1 MFWKGVIFAGCIR
14 AAAGTQSEYQ
24 RIERRASTN
33 GGLASLKRFFGSI
46 PPALFTTHCSLGERR
61 LRQVRMCLRL
71 GPALRKYFR
80 DLRKDAYAGDTKEA
94 CRIWDRKVH
103 GR

>member
-1 MFWKGVIFAGCIR
+1 MN
-14 AAAGTQSEYQ
+14 
-24 RIERRASTN
+24 TN
-33 GGLASLKRFFGSI
+33 GLRKGLARTELASLKRFFGSI
-46 PPALFTTHCSLGERR
+46 PPGIVYEPNAVCMIGERR

-94 CRIWDRKVH
+94 RRIWDRKVH